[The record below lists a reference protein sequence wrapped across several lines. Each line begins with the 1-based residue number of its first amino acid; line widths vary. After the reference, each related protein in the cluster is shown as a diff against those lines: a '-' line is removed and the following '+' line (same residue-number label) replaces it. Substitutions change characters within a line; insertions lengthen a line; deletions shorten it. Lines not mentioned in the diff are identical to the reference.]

1 LLKQVFLNII
11 LNAFQ
16 AMPGGGAL
24 EIETR
29 MIGDAENLPDV
40 GSLVDVR
47 FSDTGVGI
55 PAEHLAKIFDP
66 FFSTREKGSG
76 LGLAIVH
83 SIIDMHGG
91 SIDVESRE
99 GGGTIVSVMLPLAV
113 KLLQTKRRGRV
124 GSEGRK
130 KEALM
135 KG

>member
-1 LLKQVFLNII
+1 MLKQVFLNVI

-16 AMPGGGAL
+16 AMPGGGML

-29 MIGDAENLPDV
+29 TIGAAENRLAVDP
-40 GSLVDVR
+40 LVEVR

-55 PAEHLAKIFDP
+55 PAEHLARIFDP

-91 SIDVESRE
+91 SIDVESCE
-99 GGGTIVSVMLPLAV
+99 GGGTLVSIMLPLAV
-113 KLLQTKRRGRV
+113 KVLQRKRHGRV